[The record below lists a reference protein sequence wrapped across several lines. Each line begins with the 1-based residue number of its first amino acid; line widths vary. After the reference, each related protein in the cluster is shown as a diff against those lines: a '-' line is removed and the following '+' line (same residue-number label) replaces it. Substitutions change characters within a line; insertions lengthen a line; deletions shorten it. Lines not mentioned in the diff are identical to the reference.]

1 MSKEIKLKELEDKA
15 WDLSLLVDKV
25 NSITKDIKYNDVP
38 SNIYLK
44 VSSLAEENG
53 ISEQEVEWKIDEVRS
68 AVNAL
73 ESAIYD
79 LVEPFEDKLRE
90 IENEIDEIECEIS
103 DIEWEERK
111 SA

>member
-79 LVEPFEDKLRE
+79 LVEPFEDAKRDAEWKKDDLEME
-90 IENEIDEIECEIS
+90 IEDEKYALSC
-103 DIEWEERK
+103 
-111 SA
+111 

>member
-25 NSITKDIKYNDVP
+25 NGITKDIKYNDVP

-44 VSSLAEENG
+44 VQSLAEENG

-79 LVEPFEDKLRE
+79 LVEPFEDAKRDAEWKKDDLEME
-90 IENEIDEIECEIS
+90 IEDEKYALSC
-103 DIEWEERK
+103 
-111 SA
+111 

>member
-25 NSITKDIKYNDVP
+25 NDITRDIKYNDVP

-44 VSSLAEENG
+44 VQSLAEENG

-79 LVEPFEDKLRE
+79 LVEPFEDAKRDAEWKKDDLE
-90 IENEIDEIECEIS
+90 MEIDDEKYALSC
-103 DIEWEERK
+103 
-111 SA
+111 

>member
-53 ISEQEVEWKIDEVRS
+53 ISEQEVEWKIDDVRS

-79 LVEPFEDKLRE
+79 LVEPFEDAKRDAEWKKDDLEME
-90 IENEIDEIECEIS
+90 IEDEKYALSC
-103 DIEWEERK
+103 
-111 SA
+111 

>member
-25 NSITKDIKYNDVP
+25 NDITRDIKYNDVP
-38 SNIYLK
+38 SNIYIK
-44 VSSLAEENG
+44 VASLAEENG

-79 LVEPFEDKLRE
+79 LVEPFEDAKRDAEWKKDDLEME
-90 IENEIDEIECEIS
+90 IEDEKYALSC
-103 DIEWEERK
+103 
-111 SA
+111 

>member
-38 SNIYLK
+38 SSIYLK
-44 VSSLAEENG
+44 VQSLAEENG

-79 LVEPFEDKLRE
+79 LVEPFEDAKRDAEWKKDDLEME
-90 IENEIDEIECEIS
+90 IEDEKYALSC
-103 DIEWEERK
+103 
-111 SA
+111 

>member
-25 NSITKDIKYNDVP
+25 NDITRDIKYNDVP
-38 SNIYLK
+38 SSIYLK
-44 VSSLAEENG
+44 VQSLAEENG

-79 LVEPFEDKLRE
+79 LVEPFEDAKRDAEWKKDDLEME
-90 IENEIDEIECEIS
+90 IEDEKYALSC
-103 DIEWEERK
+103 
-111 SA
+111 

>member
-25 NSITKDIKYNDVP
+25 NYITKDIKYNDVP
-38 SNIYLK
+38 SSIYLK
-44 VSSLAEENG
+44 VQSLAEENG

-79 LVEPFEDKLRE
+79 LVEPFEDAKRDAEWKKDDLEME
-90 IENEIDEIECEIS
+90 IEDEKYALSC
-103 DIEWEERK
+103 
-111 SA
+111 

>member
-25 NSITKDIKYNDVP
+25 NDITKDIKYNDVP
-38 SNIYLK
+38 SSIYLK
-44 VSSLAEENG
+44 VQSLAEENG

-79 LVEPFEDKLRE
+79 LVEPFEDAKRDAEWKKDDLEME
-90 IENEIDEIECEIS
+90 IEDEKYALSC
-103 DIEWEERK
+103 
-111 SA
+111 

>member
-25 NSITKDIKYNDVP
+25 NDITRDIKYNDVP

-44 VSSLAEENG
+44 VQSLAEENG

-79 LVEPFEDKLRE
+79 LVEPFEDAKRDAEWKKDDLEME
-90 IENEIDEIECEIS
+90 IEDEKYALSC
-103 DIEWEERK
+103 
-111 SA
+111 

>member
-79 LVEPFEDKLRE
+79 IVEPFEDAKRDAEWKKDDLEME
-90 IENEIDEIECEIS
+90 IEDEKYALSC
-103 DIEWEERK
+103 
-111 SA
+111 